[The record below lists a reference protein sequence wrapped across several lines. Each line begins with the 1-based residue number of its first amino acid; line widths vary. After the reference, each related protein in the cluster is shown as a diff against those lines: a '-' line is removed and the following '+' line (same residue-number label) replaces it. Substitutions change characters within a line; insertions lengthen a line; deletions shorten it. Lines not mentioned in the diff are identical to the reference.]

1 MKDGPVRLLVGKLGT
16 RLIDNV
22 GEPRA
27 QANRSSAIET
37 SRGAPRIAYGTRS
50 RIGSVGRSPCALPV
64 IGARGSFDG
73 PASITKSWSSEYQ
86 VTGHVRGR
94 RRTLVLHEISD
105 QVARDAELHIAVD
118 VLVVR
123 DIDLRDQCLESVF

>member
-1 MKDGPVRLLVGKLGT
+1 MPAKAGIQFLALGPRFRGDERTVRY
-16 RLIDNV
+16 
-22 GEPRA
+22 P
-27 QANRSSAIET
+27 
-37 SRGAPRIAYGTRS
+37 TRS
-50 RIGSVGRSPCALPV
+50 RTGSVGRSPCALPV

-73 PASITKSWSSEYQ
+73 PASITKLWSSEYQ
-86 VTGHVRGR
+86 VPVTFAAGR
-94 RRTLVLHEISD
+94 RALVLHEIAD